1 MEDILDLL
9 VTIQNLDDEIKDTK
23 IKIEAIPKK
32 AANLEKEIKKA
43 SANVQEKND
52 RIKEIKKTYKM
63 KEGDIAENESKIS
76 KLNQQTF
83 SVKTNEEYRAV
94 LSEIDFLKKEN
105 KRIEDEMI
113 ILLEEEEKLETTI
126 TKFEKETK
134 EFIDKT
140 TAEMDKLKKE
150 QEALIQKQ
158 KDAEIA
164 FENNF
169 TNLPKDRKEL
179 YKRIKKVRVRA
190 VCQVSD
196 NTCSGCYA
204 NLTHQF
210 LNEIKK
216 RDKIFLCESC
226 GRILVYAP
234 PKS

>member
-9 VTIQNLDDEIKDTK
+9 VTIQSLDDEIKDTK
-23 IKIEAIPKK
+23 LKIEEIPKRV
-32 AANLEKEIKKA
+32 ANLEKEIKKA
-43 SANVQEKND
+43 STGLQEKND
-52 RIKEIKKTYKM
+52 RIKEIKKTYKL
-63 KEGDIAENESKIS
+63 KEGDIAENETKIN

-83 SVKTNEEYRAV
+83 SVKTNEEYRTV
-94 LSEIDFLKKEN
+94 LSEIDFLKKET

-113 ILLEEEEKLETTI
+113 NLLEEEEKLKNTI
-126 TKFEKETK
+126 AKFEKETK
-134 EFIDKT
+134 VFIDKT
-140 TAEMDKLKKE
+140 TSEIDKLKKE
-150 QEALIQKQ
+150 QEALLQKQ

-169 TNLPKDRKEL
+169 AKLPHDKREL

-190 VCQVSD
+190 VCLVSD

-216 RDKIFLCESC
+216 RDKIILCESC